1 MINLEKLVEVGF
13 TLEQATNLSSFFRNV
28 GYLTVGT
35 DSLKSGVVLPADK
48 VIVIDSQDTLNETL
62 KFRAP
67 HIKSGFTVLIT
78 KTSIGKEGEIGKKLL
93 EDFIYSLSN
102 SLELPQYLIFMN
114 EAVFLL
120 DIESIEEEISHLRK
134 YGVKTLVSLESLNY
148 FKHSLN
154 SKSAIQATSG
164 DITEKILFSKKLI
177 NM

>member
-1 MINLEKLVEVGF
+1 MTKKVFNRFDPFMPIKVDNSKIASGIAVNEVPDLF
-13 TLEQATNLSSFFRNV
+13 EEFNNTR
-28 GYLTVGT
+28 
-35 DSLKSGVVLPADK
+35 
-48 VIVIDSQDTLNETL
+48 LNENL

-67 HIKSGFTVLIT
+67 NVKKDFTVLIT